1 MRNLVMSKL
10 VDKTLNKIDRGI
22 GDTISRAI
30 KTISRGTIKEC
41 DGCTKRKETL
51 NKIIPYNRD

>member
-1 MRNLVMSKL
+1 MKNFIKIEKQTIKNI
-10 VDKTLNKIDRGI
+10 DKGI

-41 DGCTKRKETL
+41 NGCIKRKETL
-51 NKIIPYNRD
+51 NKILPYNRD

>member
-1 MRNLVMSKL
+1 MKDFIKIEKQVIK
-10 VDKTLNKIDRGI
+10 KIDKGI

-41 DGCTKRKETL
+41 DGCIKRKETL

>member
-1 MRNLVMSKL
+1 MTDFIKIENQIIKNI
-10 VDKTLNKIDRGI
+10 DKGI

-41 DGCTKRKETL
+41 NGCTKRRETL
-51 NKIIPYNRD
+51 NKILPYNRD